1 MFIGV
6 CCGFGA
12 AILQSL
18 SYIASRNYTH
28 SRSGDPSIPLLVL
41 MHLWLGI
48 LAAVVLPFV
57 WIRGIHWEII
67 AVPIGVAAVVN
78 VVGQA
83 GLTAAIRL
91 SEPSRV
97 SPLLTMKV
105 FFPALLTMLVGPPV
119 GRSVDRYLT
128 SWQWAAVLL
137 CIVAGVSISR
147 SGGAMRRAA
156 LVFVVLTALV
166 FAASDWCVGLT
177 VGGILRTP
185 MSSIRASLLAAS
197 ILYLL
202 TGIFGVV
209 ALFTRWGGSTSD
221 RITYPWRDWRDSFFY
236 AATWFLAMIAL
247 FVAFAEV
254 GVVLGTILQCT
265 RSIITILMGVGLMYL
280 GQAHIEPK
288 QPPHVVAS
296 RIAAGVL
303 MFLAISLY
311 IVRDPIS
318 LWNKMRSKKIQS
330 TGQSVVM
337 PVRIDCANQPGRREY
352 ALSRRGLEIT
362 GSVG

>member
-1 MFIGV
+1 MFTGV
-6 CCGFGA
+6 ACGLGA
-12 AILQSL
+12 AVAQSG
-18 SYIASRNYTH
+18 SYIASRNFTH
-28 SRSGDPSIPLLVL
+28 SKTAGRTGDQSIPLLVL

-57 WIRGIHWEII
+57 WIKGIHWEII
-67 AVPIGVAAVVN
+67 AAPILVAAVVN
-78 VVGQA
+78 VAGQA

-119 GRSVDRYLT
+119 GRSADRYLT
-128 SWQWAAVLL
+128 SWQWAAVFL
-137 CIVAGVSISR
+137 CIVAGVSINR
-147 SGGAMRRAA
+147 SGGGMRRAA
-156 LVFVVLTALV
+156 LFLVVCTALV
-166 FAASDWCVGLT
+166 FATSDWCVGLT

-185 MSSIRASLLAAS
+185 MSSLRASLMAAS

-209 ALFTRWGGSTSD
+209 TLFTRWGGSTPD

-236 AATWFLAMIAL
+236 AASWFVAMILL

-265 RSIITILMGVGLMYL
+265 RSFITILMGTVLMYL
-280 GQAHIEPK
+280 GYAHIEPK
-288 QPPHVVAS
+288 QPAHVVVG

-311 IVRDPIS
+311 IVRDPS
-318 LWNKMRSKKIQS
+318 LLWVHAKSNTKI
-330 TGQSVVM
+330 
-337 PVRIDCANQPGRREY
+337 I
-352 ALSRRGLEIT
+352 
-362 GSVG
+362 GSIG